1 MAFNCP
7 YCGHAAHSTAMYMTC
22 EESTLCQQCGLSE
35 SDAWL
40 RSQEDELVARFSA
53 YSITPQVEQVPDSK
67 PAANRIVYA
76 SAAAHSFIVSPYSTN
91 GHPSVPSKSNEATWV
106 VQTDPR
112 HSDAFV
118 PTSSAS
124 FDMEMDSE
132 PELSDTATTDS
143 KRSSFNVDNHPHS
156 HFVGGVD
163 YEISEAE
170 PYMSLG
176 YEHDQSSNNMS
187 QSRNQSLALGAQLP
201 QEPST
206 GSTYSPCKDPVY
218 NARSWWDYGGGHE
231 YRWDC
236 MREHAM

>member
-1 MAFNCP
+1 MNW
-7 YCGHAAHSTAMYMTC
+7 
-22 EESTLCQQCGLSE
+22 
-35 SDAWL
+35 WL
-40 RSQEDELVARFSA
+40 ASPLTVSRHKSSRSQSASPLPIASCMPLPQLTASSYRRIARMVIPVYPVKATKLPGMSLSRLA
-53 YSITPQVEQVPDSK
+53 SYSNTEKRLSGLIS
-67 PAANRIVYA
+67 R
-76 SAAAHSFIVSPYSTN
+76 
-91 GHPSVPSKSNEATWV
+91 V

-118 PTSSAS
+118 PMSSES

-143 KRSSFNVDNHPHS
+143 KRSSSNVDNNPRS

-163 YEISEAE
+163 HEVSEAE

-176 YEHDQSSNNMS
+176 YEHDQGSNTMS
-187 QSRNQSLALGAQLP
+187 QSRNQSLAQGAQLP